1 MATAYE
7 IQVTEAYIGLLGRAP
22 DPAGLA
28 YWVAQLDAAVAA
40 GQTATLA
47 LKKLTNDIANS
58 TEFTAGT
65 IGTQVPSSGNPSQA
79 QADSIV
85 TTLYDN
91 LFDRAATTADKTF
104 WTAQLTGGSTT
115 APEMALNL
123 ITAAKA
129 NAVTT
134 DADVLGFKQ
143 TAATYYVETVPQADF
158 TRGSATSSVSE

>member
-40 GQTATLA
+40 GQDSTLA

-58 TEFTAGT
+58 PEYTAGA
-65 IGTQVPSSGNPSQA
+65 IGTQVPAEGNPSQA

-85 TTLYDN
+85 SSLY
-91 LFDRAATTADKTF
+91 
-104 WTAQLTGGSTT
+104 
-115 APEMALNL
+115 LNL
-123 ITAAKA
+123 LYI
-129 NAVTT
+129 
-134 DADVLGFKQ
+134 LFLLH
-143 TAATYYVETVPQADF
+143 
-158 TRGSATSSVSE
+158 